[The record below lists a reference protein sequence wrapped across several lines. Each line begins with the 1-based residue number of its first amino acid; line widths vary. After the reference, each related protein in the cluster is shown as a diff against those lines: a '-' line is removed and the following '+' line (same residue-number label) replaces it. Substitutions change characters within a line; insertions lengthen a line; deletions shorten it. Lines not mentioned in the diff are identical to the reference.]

1 MSTRYYNPEVGRFLN
16 ADVFATTGQ
25 GLLGNNMF
33 VYCNNNPAN
42 FQDSTGSKMVYM
54 RADAPAPAGF
64 PSPSAVSQTSISGG
78 SGGSSTREFK
88 EFVTNTDE
96 QKVLDAKFAAFYKG
110 RFVIKVPGAS
120 AGFSCG
126 IMFIGNEAKSAATVK
141 HEYGHTKQLDEL
153 GLPTYLGTVVV
164 PSVICYA
171 LTELEVI
178 DRKYYFSFPW
188 ERKADELGQTTD
200 TYMPGSKEISDA
212 YFAGTK
218 LISCLF
224 R

>member
-1 MSTRYYNPEVGRFLN
+1 MEYFSF
-16 ADVFATTGQ
+16 
-25 GLLGNNMF
+25 
-33 VYCNNNPAN
+33 
-42 FQDSTGSKMVYM
+42 DSG
-54 RADAPAPAGF
+54 APVAF
-64 PSPSAVSQTSISGG
+64 PSPSVVSQTTT
-78 SGGSSTREFK
+78 SGGSSGSATREFK
-88 EFVTNTDE
+88 ELVTNTDE
-96 QKVLDAKFAAFYKG
+96 QKVLDAKFAAFYKDK
-110 RFVIKVPGAS
+110 FVIKVPGAS

-126 IMFIGNEAKSAATVK
+126 IMFIGSEAKSAATVK